1 MATKK
6 EPELK
11 EVKEEKTIDVILDDK
26 GPIGVKVRQ
35 ATLQLVLNEKPFK
48 VNVSTT
54 GRAYFGAIK
63 NPGWVINGMPRP
75 ETKQG
80 LNKLPP
86 QMRPLGSLII
96 YPSIDPYTPLD
107 RALFKAL
114 MIAGSWIQRA
124 NVIIQKLVVAKFST
138 EVEPRKEMELTEDEL
153 KEWQQEK
160 INIPLWN
167 EKQTPEHVKEWID
180 RLYLRL
186 DGPSVFFNSYLIE
199 REQGRCV
206 IGMFP
211 EERGETGDYV
221 IPQALRYIEPE
232 YTRRPIL
239 NFDTGELEAVEVIGL
254 TSNGGRLDANRAI
267 YMTNSDN
274 LQLFARYYG
283 RSLIEPVADVGKTL
297 MTIYA
302 DDFRLGA
309 ERTWHKPNIYRLTI
323 PARDYDKVD
332 KIQNEFNNKLNANA
346 GKDISVTQAVE
357 LLNPGAGANTG
368 NMIGLVSIQNECIDA
383 IAGYYNIPPFIL
395 AKGKAGRLGGNANR
409 EEIDSFLQ
417 IEIRP
422 EQEILEGIIED
433 QFYDRILAILFQI
446 EPEEVANGD
455 KCPFKMKHFF
465 DKPDIAAG
473 VDVEQ
478 YEIAKDMVAEGLMR
492 PEDLMDKFNIRSQ
505 LKDET
510 ATGGEDRT
518 PTINTWS
525 KVNKSWG
532 KPVLTKEMTA
542 WKPKNLNPIHTRTKQ
557 VIGWPE
563 SMPSPNFSDDS
574 F

>member
-1 MATKK
+1 M
-6 EPELK
+6 K
-11 EVKEEKTIDVILDDK
+11 EVKEQKTIDVILADK

-54 GRAYFGAIK
+54 GRAYYGSVK

-75 ETKQG
+75 VVKQG
-80 LNKLPP
+80 LNKLSP

-96 YPSIDPYTPLD
+96 YPSVDPYNPLE

-114 MIAGSWIQRA
+114 MTAGSWIQRA
-124 NVIIQKLVVAKFST
+124 NVIIQKLVVAKFSS
-138 EVEPRKEMELTEDEL
+138 EIEPRKEMELTEDDL
-153 KEWQQEK
+153 KEWQHEE
-160 INIPLWN
+160 INIPLWG
-167 EKQTPEHVKEWID
+167 KKKTPEFVKEWID

-199 REQGRCV
+199 RGQGRCV

-267 YMTNSDN
+267 YLTNSDN
-274 LQLFARYYG
+274 LQLFARFYG
-283 RSLIEPVADVGKTL
+283 RSLVEPVADVGKTL

-332 KIQNEFNNKLNANA
+332 AIQNEFNNKLNANA

-368 NMIGLVSIQNECIDA
+368 NMTGLVAIQNECIDA

-395 AKGKAGRLGGNANR
+395 AKGKPGRLGGNANR

-422 EQEILEGIIED
+422 EQEILEGIIEN

-446 EPEEVANGD
+446 EPEEVANSD

-478 YEIAKDMVAEGLMR
+478 YEIAKDMVSEGLMR

-510 ATGGEDRT
+510 ATGGEDRS

-525 KVNKSWG
+525 KINKSWG
-532 KPVLTKEMTA
+532 KPELSKEMTV
-542 WKPKNLNPIHTRTKQ
+542 WKPKSLDPIHTRPKQ
-557 VIGWPE
+557 VFKWPE
-563 SMPSPNFSDDS
+563 GMPSPDFNDDS